1 MFTKYSNYIKLLRVT
16 ALCIRFCNNLRN
28 KKLQGSKLTGPITV
42 IEFEYAK
49 TALIKLSQHECFR
62 EELQILSKNAYLN
75 KKHGLSSL
83 VPFIDESGVLRVTGG
98 RLRNTFLP
106 YETKHPALLNSKH
119 PFTKLIFEHKHKV
132 LLHSGPQLMLSSVRQ
147 FYWPVGGRNLA
158 KKTVKAC
165 LTCFKFNPVPYTSPM
180 SNLPDNRIKFSL
192 PFETTGVDYAGPFQI
207 LNKPGRGAKLF
218 KCYLVI
224 FVCFSTKAVHLE
236 VVTNLTTEHFLMC
249 LKRFT
254 SRRGIPHDLYSDN
267 GSTFIGAR
275 NELKELGRFI
285 LKNQSYFADVTSQD
299 NINWH
304 FITHTLLISEVYGNQ
319 PSKALNTI

>member
-1 MFTKYSNYIKLLRVT
+1 M
-16 ALCIRFCNNLRN
+16 RN

-49 TALIKLSQHECFR
+49 TALTKLSQHECFR
-62 EELQILSKNAYLN
+62 GELQILSKNAYLN

-83 VPFIDESGVLRVTGG
+83 VPFIDDSGVLRVGG

-132 LLHSGPQLMLSSVRQ
+132 LLHSVPQFLLSSVRQ
-147 FYWPVGGRNLA
+147 FFWPVGGRNLA
-158 KKTVKAC
+158 QKTVETC

-218 KCYLVI
+218 KSYLVI
-224 FVCFSTKAVHLE
+224 FVCFSTKVVHLE

-249 LKRFT
+249 
-254 SRRGIPHDLYSDN
+254 
-267 GSTFIGAR
+267 
-275 NELKELGRFI
+275 
-285 LKNQSYFADVTSQD
+285 Q
-299 NINWH
+299 
-304 FITHTLLISEVYGNQ
+304 EVYLTKRN
-319 PSKALNTI
+319 SS